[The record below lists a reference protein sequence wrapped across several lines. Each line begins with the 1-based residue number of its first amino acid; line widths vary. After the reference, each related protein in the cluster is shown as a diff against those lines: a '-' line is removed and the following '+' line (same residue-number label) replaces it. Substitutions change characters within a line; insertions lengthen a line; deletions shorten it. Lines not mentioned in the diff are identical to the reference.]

1 MPAKSGQKK
10 AKLQSERGIASPGH
24 KETEGIDRCRA
35 LLQKS
40 VILVV
45 PNAARTGSGCGPA
58 VKIRECVFLVNQ
70 LPSLLFSGRIIDDA
84 GRAVS
89 EINRFPQ
96 P

>member
-1 MPAKSGQKK
+1 MMPGSAPLKG
-10 AKLQSERGIASPGH
+10 
-24 KETEGIDRCRA
+24 
-35 LLQKS
+35 

-45 PNAARTGSGCGPA
+45 PSAARTDSGAGPA